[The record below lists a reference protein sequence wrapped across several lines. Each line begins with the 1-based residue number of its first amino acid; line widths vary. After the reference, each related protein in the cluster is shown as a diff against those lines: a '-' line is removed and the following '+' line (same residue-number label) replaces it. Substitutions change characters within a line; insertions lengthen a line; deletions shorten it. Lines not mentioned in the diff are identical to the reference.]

1 MNQVNL
7 VGRLTKELTLEKVG
21 ANQISKV
28 EFTLAVNRDFKNKEG
43 KFDADFIRCTVWNK
57 TAEFLHQYATKGTML
72 AITGAIRTDSYK
84 DQNGQTVF
92 TTKVFVEKA
101 NILSGGKGKADA
113 GANAPVAEPTVAASE
128 DEAYAAEAQVADVDI
143 SSSDLPF

>member
-1 MNQVNL
+1 MNQTNL

-57 TAEFLHQYATKGTML
+57 TAEFLHQYATKGTL
-72 AITGAIRTDSYK
+72 LSITGAIRTDSYK

-101 NILSGGKGKADA
+101 NILAGGKGKTDA
-113 GANAPVAEPTVAASE
+113 GVEAPVAEPAVAAE
-128 DEAYAAEAQVADVDI
+128 PDESYAENIADVDI